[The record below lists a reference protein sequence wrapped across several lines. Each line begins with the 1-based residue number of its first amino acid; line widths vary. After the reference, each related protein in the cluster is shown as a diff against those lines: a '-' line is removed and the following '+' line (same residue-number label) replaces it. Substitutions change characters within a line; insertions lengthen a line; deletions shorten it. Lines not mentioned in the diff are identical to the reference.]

1 MLLISDKSHI
11 GIMVP
16 RPLSVLSEFF
26 LKLRVKIH
34 NDENAIV
41 DDLLAE
47 RLKEKIVTDCFRQAS
62 IGKKT

>member
-26 LKLRVKIH
+26 LELRVKIH